1 MNRWYWF
8 LLLIGFASGC
18 GKEPSVT
25 KSKLKFS
32 NPDSMIVAMDV
43 SSLSMVLRSG
53 TVFKDFNGKEIEIF
67 EFLRAQGINT
77 VRFRTWVGDVNYGQ
91 DSILKLA
98 NLARSKGFLIWL
110 DLHYSNTWADPGNQQ
125 IPVEWSSNNINN
137 LISDVGQYT
146 KNMMQIFEPDFMQLG
161 NEIDGGMLWPLG
173 RISDTANFYS
183 LCREAVK
190 QTRLSNP
197 KTKIIF
203 HISNY
208 KNADWFFSRLKQ
220 HGVGYDIGGVSY
232 YPKWHGYNID
242 SLYQTLERVYYS
254 TGKRMIVAENS
265 YPWTFGWADWT
276 DNVMGWEGDL
286 HPSFPGTAQGQADLV
301 SLLVNRC
308 KGLPFQSGYAYWEG
322 VWVSSDGPESKNGSP
337 WENQACFDFSFK
349 ALPVMNSFK

>member
-18 GKEPSVT
+18 VKEPSVT

-53 TVFKDFNGKEIEIF
+53 IAFKDFNGKEIEIF

-146 KNMMQIFEPDFMQLG
+146 KNMMEIFEPDFMQLG

-173 RISDTANFYS
+173 RISDTANFYA

-190 QTRLSNP
+190 QTRLS
-197 KTKIIF
+197 
-203 HISNY
+203 
-208 KNADWFFSRLKQ
+208 
-220 HGVGYDIGGVSY
+220 
-232 YPKWHGYNID
+232 
-242 SLYQTLERVYYS
+242 
-254 TGKRMIVAENS
+254 
-265 YPWTFGWADWT
+265 
-276 DNVMGWEGDL
+276 
-286 HPSFPGTAQGQADLV
+286 
-301 SLLVNRC
+301 
-308 KGLPFQSGYAYWEG
+308 
-322 VWVSSDGPESKNGSP
+322 
-337 WENQACFDFSFK
+337 
-349 ALPVMNSFK
+349 